1 MCKIFHVFPYCV
13 DLEFTITVPTSI
25 KLPEN
30 MRPRYLEDEGL
41 YVGERPHVSVANENV
56 LENRVLK
63 TKEVKPVS
71 MLSCTVAVP
80 LIPYICDIPFKG
92 QEMVWR

>member
-1 MCKIFHVFPYCV
+1 MCKIILVLMYWVH
-13 DLEFTITVPTSI
+13 LEFTVPVPTSI

-41 YVGERPHVSVANENV
+41 YVGERPRVSVSNENV

-63 TKEVKPVS
+63 TKEVNPNKNRAA
-71 MLSCTVAVP
+71 L
-80 LIPYICDIPFKG
+80 LL
-92 QEMVWR
+92 WL

>member
-1 MCKIFHVFPYCV
+1 MYCV
-13 DLEFTITVPTSI
+13 HLKFTVTVPTSI

-41 YVGERPHVSVANENV
+41 YVGERPRVSVTNENV

-63 TKEVKPVS
+63 TKEVN
-71 MLSCTVAVP
+71 LS
-80 LIPYICDIPFKG
+80 KN
-92 QEMVWR
+92 